1 MKNNLLTGLIKENP
15 IFVLLLGLCPVLA
28 VSTTVENAI
37 VMSLSVLFVLLGSNL
52 MVSLIKNLVPNHIRL
67 PVYILIIATLVTITE
82 LVLKAYTPDLYR
94 ILGIY
99 IPLIVVNCL
108 VLGRAVG
115 FASKEG
121 VLVSI
126 VDAVGFGLGF
136 MIGIVMLAIFREVL
150 GNNTITIMDNLSK
163 ITGYKMVYQL
173 IPNTNIFPVG
183 LLITPAGAFISLGL
197 LSGILKMIQNKRREE
212 R

>member
-1 MKNNLLTGLIKENP
+1 MKDNFLKGVIKENP

-52 MVSLIKNLVPNHIRL
+52 MVSLIKNLVPNHIRI

>member
-52 MVSLIKNLVPNHIRL
+52 MVSLIKNLVPNHIRI

>member
-1 MKNNLLTGLIKENP
+1 MKDNFLKGVIKENP

-52 MVSLIKNLVPNHIRL
+52 MVSLIKNLVPNHIRT